1 MCIAVRSVSRYP
13 KLSEHVFVLLHDG
26 GEEKMVL
33 HFFLMSIGVQS
44 LIHHAY
50 NSYEDVI
57 PPRFRFRHKR
67 LATLMVPSVKL
78 FRVQ

>member
-1 MCIAVRSVSRYP
+1 MHSGALCFEIP
-13 KLSEHVFVLLHDG
+13 KTKRAFVFVLLHDG